1 MEDRTRPDQTT
12 TTENRRA
19 QTHQTIDPS
28 DIAHHLRVAAD
39 KYHEHARVLLE
50 DMNEAIQALPD
61 ERKPAYRHTRE
72 DLAKLFDDQA
82 SDALRLAEM
91 FDDATTDT
99 LAGVPVILYGTCDPE
114 AARNLAEAARALDSA
129 FDGGNL
135 IRDRLVA
142 GEVDLPAIPGGR
154 AVAACDHELTTAIAA
169 ADGSTGGD
177 LCTRCGAPIDHNEP
191 HVECDACR
199 AGVPTDDHAACE
211 HPLDTNQGSLQ
222 HTPTTPTTWIGNEQL
237 NRQVGGAP

>member
-82 SDALRLAEM
+82 SDALRLAEIFDLAREIEFVPPRSM
-91 FDDATTDT
+91 CRDDACT
-99 LAGVPVILYGTCDPE
+99 
-114 AARNLAEAARALDSA
+114 LAEAAPDSA
-129 FDGGNL
+129 ISGGNL

-142 GEVDLPAIPGGR
+142 GKVDRPAIPGGR
-154 AVAACDHELTTAIAA
+154 DTPASDHELTTAIAA
-169 ADGSTGGD
+169 AG
-177 LCTRCGAPIDHNEP
+177 R
-191 HVECDACR
+191 
-199 AGVPTDDHAACE
+199 VPTDDHAACE

-222 HTPTTPTTWIGNEQL
+222 HTPSTWIGNEQV
-237 NRQVGGAP
+237 NRRVGGEA